1 MHCSHCNSANTKKNG
16 HSHYGKQNYFCHD
29 CRRQFVQGGQDWFV
43 SDWDKSMINKLLLE
57 LISLAGICRVCNVSQ
72 QWLLTY
78 IKELYAHL
86 PQELNAD
93 LTLVDIELYLAD
105 RIEEEIG
112 RIQAI
117 KKIQL
122 HYRTMFKWL
131 IMR

>member
-1 MHCSHCNSANTKKNG
+1 
-16 HSHYGKQNYFCHD
+16 
-29 CRRQFVQGGQDWFV
+29 
-43 SDWDKSMINKLLLE
+43 MINKLLLE